1 MAHGRGVWDEGVQAI
16 LRSFLNA
23 VRLFLCLMYL
33 SPNAILATKNH
44 TARRQRMPS
53 LEPVPRQRSGNVR
66 VETFGTLEQGV
77 DTLDFN
83 ENYVPSFVPPP
94 LVRAREIQSMY
105 WTQ

>member
-1 MAHGRGVWDEGVQAI
+1 MLTACSSLPCTYLPHVPLPQCHSCDKEPYGKATKDAI
-16 LRSFLNA
+16 L
-23 VRLFLCLMYL
+23 
-33 SPNAILATKNH
+33 
-44 TARRQRMPS
+44 S
-53 LEPVPRQRSGNVR
+53 LEPVPRQRNGNDYVR

-83 ENYVPSFVPPP
+83 ENYVPPFAPPP

>member
-1 MAHGRGVWDEGVQAI
+1 MAHGRGVWDEGVQV

-23 VRLFLCLMYL
+23 VRLFLCAMYL

-44 TARRQRMPS
+44 TARRQGMPS
-53 LEPVPRQRSGNVR
+53 LEPVPRQRNGNVR
-66 VETFGTLEQGV
+66 VETFDTLEHGV

-83 ENYVPSFVPPP
+83 ENYVPSFVPSF
-94 LVRAREIQSMY
+94 VRAREIQSMY

>member
-23 VRLFLCLMYL
+23 VRLFLCAMCL
-33 SPNAILATKNH
+33 SPKAILATENH
-44 TARRQRMPS
+44 TARRQGMPP
-53 LEPVPRQRSGNVR
+53 LEPVPRQRNGNVR
-66 VETFGTLEQGV
+66 FETFDTLEQGV

-83 ENYVPSFVPPP
+83 ENYVPSFVPSF
-94 LVRAREIQSMY
+94 VRAREIQSMY

>member
-1 MAHGRGVWDEGVQAI
+1 M
-16 LRSFLNA
+16 
-23 VRLFLCLMYL
+23 
-33 SPNAILATKNH
+33 
-44 TARRQRMPS
+44 
-53 LEPVPRQRSGNVR
+53 R